1 MFFLTCMCWIMINLL
16 DNLICSLKNCALD
29 VEMLNPVTMLQT
41 RDEIK
46 ASVQIFVLVMN
57 WCFRSGE
64 VEFLV
69 F

>member
-16 DNLICSLKNCALD
+16 DNLICSLKNCTLD
-29 VEMLNPVTMLQT
+29 VEILNLVTMLQT

-57 WCFRSGE
+57 WCFRS
-64 VEFLV
+64 VVVRWNF
-69 F
+69 

>member
-1 MFFLTCMCWIMINLL
+1 MFFLTCMINLL

-41 RDEIK
+41 RDKIK